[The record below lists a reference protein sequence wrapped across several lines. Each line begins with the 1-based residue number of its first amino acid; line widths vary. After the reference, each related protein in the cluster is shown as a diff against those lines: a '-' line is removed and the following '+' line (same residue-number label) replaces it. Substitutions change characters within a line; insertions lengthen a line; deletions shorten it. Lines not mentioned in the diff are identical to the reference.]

1 MAERI
6 TLTKEKITSL
16 IRENPSS
23 TYDELLEAL
32 MKEYPEKIYVTNQ
45 FRAVGGTP
53 ITSSSLPNFINF
65 IKTSGA
71 KDNKFKKLYENKI
84 VDALKGRSI
93 DKFDPRSMEDIGRY
107 FEDLVRKDGVVGVG
121 GKFKSPV
128 DGKNVSF
135 KRIDNVLKEA
145 SKKDPITFPYDQRK
159 TFSGEKIYKA
169 IRAYGKGIM
178 EKEQFQNAKGQAL
191 DWAKREG
198 KGLVGVDQ
206 FYRSLKPVDQNGFTY
221 GTIKQFLTNAPKKPS
236 GTLTQKNIET
246 ANQFLKTIEEA
257 GVKFIP
263 KQGKNNSPHLFD
275 INNADPEKLSQI
287 GKLAPSIANNLRKQI
302 ERYSKKSNDFLYK

>member
-6 TLTKEKITSL
+6 TLTKEKIASL

-93 DKFDPRSMEDIGRY
+93 DKFDPKSMDDIGRY
-107 FEDLVRKDGVVGVG
+107 FEELVRKDGVVAVG
-121 GKFKSPV
+121 GRFKLV
-128 DGKNVSF
+128 NGKNPAF

-145 SKKDPITFPYDQRK
+145 SKKDPITFPYDKRK

-169 IRAYGKGIM
+169 IRAYGKDTIPKD
-178 EKEQFQNAKGQAL
+178 EFQRTKRAAGN
-191 DWAKREG
+191 WAKLEG
-198 KGLVGVDQ
+198 KGLVGVEQ
-206 FYRSLKPVDQNGFTY
+206 LYKFLKPVDQNGFTF
-221 GTIKQFLTNAPKKPS
+221 GSVKQFLTNAPKKPS

-246 ANQFLKTIEEA
+246 ANQFLKTLEEA
-257 GVKFIP
+257 GVKFI
-263 KQGKNNSPHLFD
+263 GKTNIKIHQMF
-275 INNADPEKLSQI
+275 
-287 GKLAPSIANNLRKQI
+287 
-302 ERYSKKSNDFLYK
+302 